1 MSCGRRRCGRP
12 RGTERVS
19 RRRAASHAIV
29 AALGLLWLAAGAVGC
44 ATTAPPSTIREVPGG
59 REEGVAR
66 IQEGKASWYGREQH
80 GGATA
85 SGQRFNMYELTA
97 AHRTLRMGTRVRVI
111 NLRNGR
117 NVIVRIN
124 DRGPYSRGRVI
135 DVSYAA
141 ARQLGMLDAG
151 IIPVR
156 LEVLSP

>member
-1 MSCGRRRCGRP
+1 MSCGRRHSRQRRSSGGR
-12 RGTERVS
+12 GLVG
-19 RRRAASHAIV
+19 
-29 AALGLLWLAAGAVGC
+29 ALALLALAGGAVGC
-44 ATTAPPSTIREVPGG
+44 ATTRPEQPSTIRELPEGG
-59 REEGVAR
+59 REGVSR
-66 IQEGKASWYGREQH
+66 VQEGRASWYGKEQH
-80 GGATA
+80 GRATA
-85 SGQRFNMYELTA
+85 SGERFNMYELTA

-151 IIPVR
+151 IIQVR

>member
-1 MSCGRRRCGRP
+1 MSCGRRHCRRP
-12 RGTERVS
+12 RDARRVS
-19 RRRAASHAIV
+19 PRAHALV

-44 ATTAPPSTIREVPGG
+44 ATTRPTQPSTIREVPGG

-66 IQEGKASWYGREQH
+66 TFEGKASWYGKEQH
-80 GGATA
+80 GHATA
-85 SGQRFNMYELTA
+85 SGERFNMYELTA

-124 DRGPYSRGRVI
+124 DRGPYGRGRVI

-141 ARQLGMLDAG
+141 ARQLGMLDSG
-151 IIPVR
+151 VIRVR